1 MRVRRLA
8 VAGFAALRGVVFAA
22 AGAPFAAST
31 RAKYCRAELQN
42 PLIAAGFIVPKFL
55 LQYACV
61 PSSIVRPAGAIFL
74 SEAESGNSVLF
85 MLLNLQQFR
94 AAR

>member
-1 MRVRRLA
+1 
-8 VAGFAALRGVVFAA
+8 
-22 AGAPFAAST
+22 
-31 RAKYCRAELQN
+31 
-42 PLIAAGFIVPKFL
+42 
-55 LQYACV
+55 V